1 MAVVL
6 NLWLGEPEVGL
17 WCPKCNL
24 PSGYRVPIYTVS
36 EQGVSAT
43 GHVQKCHDCKGPL

>member
-6 NLWLGEPEVGL
+6 NLWVGEPEVGL

-24 PSGYRVPIYTVS
+24 PSGYRVPIVHVS
-36 EQGVSAT
+36 EQGVSPFGAI
-43 GHVQKCHDCKGPL
+43 KRCHDCEAPL